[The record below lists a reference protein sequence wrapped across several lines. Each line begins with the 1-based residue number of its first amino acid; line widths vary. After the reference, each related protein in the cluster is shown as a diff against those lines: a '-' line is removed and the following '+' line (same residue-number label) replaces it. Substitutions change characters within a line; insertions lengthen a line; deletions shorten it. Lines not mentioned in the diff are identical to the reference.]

1 MGYIWPVDPGVY
13 PVTQE
18 FGANPNATLPD
29 GTRVNPPGGHT
40 GRDFATPIGT
50 PIVAVG
56 DGVIDFAGQ
65 ADWTPNDNP
74 LWMMGSICIILNCG
88 DSEPDFTYGH
98 LSDVAVAQGERVSQG
113 QIIGYTG
120 NTGASTGPHLHFEA
134 LPPGYVLDQWTYGRV
149 DPRNY
154 CNGYIGGIASQ
165 ATTITPIAPEDD
177 MEYKDWSQESKAE
190 LVNDLSKALADKNWN
205 GGSGYNN
212 LIQNRRL
219 GRGEWPETILGSL
232 EDRIQN
238 EILPQALA
246 GIKATVDPAALA
258 AAIPADIAAEVA
270 AELGKRL
277 QTPPPAAS

>member
-1 MGYIWPVDPGVY
+1 
-13 PVTQE
+13 
-18 FGANPNATLPD
+18 
-29 GTRVNPPGGHT
+29 
-40 GRDFATPIGT
+40 
-50 PIVAVG
+50 VAVG

>member
-1 MGYIWPVDPGVY
+1 MGYIWPVDPDVY
-13 PVTQE
+13 EVTQE
-18 FGANPNATLPD
+18 FGNAPNN
-29 GTRVNPPGGHT
+29 GVNPPGGHT

-88 DSEPDFTYGH
+88 DAEPDFTYGH
-98 LSDVAVAQGERVSQG
+98 LSSVTVAQGERVGQG
-113 QIIGYTG
+113 QVIGYTG
-120 NTGASTGPHLHFEA
+120 NSGISTGPHLHFEA

-149 DPRNY
+149 DPRRY
-154 CNGYIGGIASQ
+154 CSGYVSGISAQ
-165 ATTITPIAPEDD
+165 ATTITPITPQEGD
-177 MEYKDWSQESKAE
+177 MTEYKDWSDESKNQ
-190 LVNDLSKALADKNWN
+190 LLNDLWRGRPGAD
-205 GGSGYNN
+205 
-212 LIQNRRL
+212 IPIMNRRL
-219 GRGEWPETILGSL
+219 NRAEWPETTLGSL

-258 AAIPADIAAEVA
+258 AAIPADVAADVA

-277 QTPPPAAS
+277 QTPPAAPPK